1 MRTRT
6 SPVVLGF
13 IWGMF
18 SMLLSFAV
26 VSVFA
31 SLQVVFTG
39 FPLFAYSGETQYITI
54 AGVFLL
60 SVLGAIG
67 SGLVPRLPKLGGF
80 FILLSCC
87 GVALLLFAPVL
98 MQSFSFEPLKAY
110 GITVTPLALLI
121 TDFTLIIFTVI
132 GLTGGILAF
141 IPKKMRDASEPL
153 VPQLP
158 FIPFDAVP
166 ARTSAPDQAQPT
178 APPMPAQAVSAPPPV
193 PPPAPAPAVSAFQ
206 AAPPDI
212 IQAAPP
218 ASAVPPAAPP
228 DIIQTGPALTDINL
242 MNLE

>member
-13 IWGMF
+13 IWGVF

-26 VSVFA
+26 VSIFA

-39 FPLFAYSGETQYITI
+39 FPLFAYNGETQYIII
-54 AGVFLL
+54 AAVFLL

-110 GITVTPLALLI
+110 GIAVTPLALLI
-121 TDFTLIIFTVI
+121 TDFTLIVFTVI
-132 GLTGGILAF
+132 GLAGGILAF
-141 IPKKMRDASEPL
+141 VPKKNRSAPQL
-153 VPQLP
+153 LQPQLP
-158 FIPFDAVP
+158 YTPFKAAPVQP
-166 ARTSAPDQAQPT
+166 SAPAQAQP
-178 APPMPAQAVSAPPPV
+178 A
-193 PPPAPAPAVSAFQ
+193 PPPAPVPAV
-206 AAPPDI
+206 
-212 IQAAPP
+212 
-218 ASAVPPAAPP
+218 SAVPPAASP
-228 DIIQTGPALTDINL
+228 DIIQAGPPLTDIDL
-242 MNLE
+242 MDLE

>member
-39 FPLFAYSGETQYITI
+39 FPMFAYNGETQYIII
-54 AGVFLL
+54 AAVFLL

-87 GVALLLFAPVL
+87 GVALLMFAPVL
-98 MQSFSFEPLKAY
+98 MQSFSFAPLEAF
-110 GITVTPLALLI
+110 GIKITPLALLI
-121 TDFTLIIFTVI
+121 TDFALIVFTVI
-132 GLTGGILAF
+132 GLAGGILAF
-141 IPKKMRDASEPL
+141 IPKKVRNAPQPL
-153 VPQLP
+153 QPQMP
-158 FIPFDAVP
+158 FIPIEAASVP
-166 ARTSAPDQAQPT
+166 ISAPVQAQP
-178 APPMPAQAVSAPPPV
+178 APPPV
-193 PPPAPAPAVSAFQ
+193 PAPIIATVPPTAPT
-206 AAPPDI
+206 DI
-212 IQAAPP
+212 IHAGPP
-218 ASAVPPAAPP
+218 IS
-228 DIIQTGPALTDINL
+228 DIDL
-242 MNLE
+242 MDLE